1 MRVVLLGSN
10 QLLYYGSQ
18 ILAKVLV
25 IRERILAVYGIDELE
40 NDKVCVLPIDVP
52 SGNLYE
58 YDIEWGEIWREGKIE
73 TDPGGEKAGTYRILV
88 DMTCQTIGWRVCE
101 CK

>member
-25 IRERILAVYGIDELE
+25 YIQCFSEWCSHNEVVDQFFLLILSNVVAKI
-40 NDKVCVLPIDVP
+40 NP
-52 SGNLYE
+52 S
-58 YDIEWGEIWREGKIE
+58 KS
-73 TDPGGEKAGTYRILV
+73 
-88 DMTCQTIGWRVCE
+88 
-101 CK
+101 